1 MALRYLASQLRAK
14 CDITTMVTN
23 VGRST
28 NIARHTGAL
37 TDDDRVRMLGQD
49 GVVLWFTGLSGS
61 GKSTVAYELES
72 ILTKQGFF
80 NTVLDG
86 DNLRHGLN
94 SDLGFGHADR
104 VENIRRV
111 SEVAQLFCESNVIT
125 SVSFISPYRADRASA
140 RDKVTRGKFVEIYM
154 AAPLSVCES
163 RDPKGLYRKAREGT
177 IKQFTGIDAP
187 YEIPVDPELVID
199 ALSPPEAAKKI
210 LNYLLD
216 KNIVRG

>member
-37 TDDDRVRMLGQD
+37 TDDDHR
-49 GVVLWFTGLSGS
+49 
-61 GKSTVAYELES
+61 AYARYS
-72 ILTKQGFF
+72 M
-80 NTVLDG
+80 LDG

-111 SEVAQLFCESNVIT
+111 SEVAQLFCESNIIT